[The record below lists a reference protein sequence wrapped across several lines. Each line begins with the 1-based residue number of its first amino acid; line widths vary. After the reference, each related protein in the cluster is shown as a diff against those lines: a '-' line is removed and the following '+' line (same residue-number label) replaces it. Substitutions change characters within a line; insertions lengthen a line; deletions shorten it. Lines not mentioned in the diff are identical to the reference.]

1 MKIMRYLVKDKL
13 SYGVVEEA
21 RVKEMDGPPFQG
33 ITFTGRTYPLSE
45 VKILAPSTP
54 TKVLAMALNYASH
67 IRGAPQPTKP
77 EPFFKTPSCIIGP
90 GDPIILPRGVG
101 EVHEEAEL
109 VVVIGRR
116 CRKVSQSEA
125 MEYVL
130 GYTCGNDVSA
140 REWQRGDKQW
150 WRAKS
155 SDTFGP
161 IGPAIETDLDCSQ
174 LDIWARVNGKDVQH
188 CNTSELLFDVPSVI
202 SFISQ
207 VVTLEPGDL
216 IFTGTSGVP
225 VRITD
230 GDTVEVEVEGIGV
243 LSNPVKNEPTS
254 HEREA

>member
-1 MKIMRYLVKDKL
+1 MKIVRYLVNDTV
-13 SYGVVEEA
+13 SYGVVEEDH
-21 RVKEMDGPPFQG
+21 VKEIDGLPFQG
-33 ITFTGRTYPLSE
+33 ITFTSCIYPLSE

-54 TKVLAMALNYASH
+54 SKILAMALNYESH
-67 IRGAPQPTKP
+67 IRGTPKPTKP

-90 GDPIILPRGVG
+90 GESIILPRGVG
-101 EVHEEAEL
+101 EVQEEAEL
-109 VVVIGRR
+109 VVIIGRR
-116 CRKVSQSEA
+116 CRKVSKSRA

-161 IGPAIETDLDCSQ
+161 IGPFIENDIDCSQ
-174 LDIWARVNGKDVQH
+174 LDIWARVNGREVQH

-202 SFISQ
+202 SFISK

-216 IFTGTSGVP
+216 IFTGTSGIP
-225 VRITD
+225 VQIKD
-230 GDTVEVEVEGIGV
+230 GDVVEVEVKGIGV
-243 LSNPVKNEPTS
+243 LSNPVENEKNTKV
-254 HEREA
+254 